1 MLVRMRWT
9 GKSVA
14 AISKYPVCMKD
25 LVGVTCKYICSYVCC
40 GLLNIK
46 TQNRH
51 VCVYVYI

>member
-25 LVGVTCKYICSYVCC
+25 LVGVTCKYICSYVC
-40 GLLNIK
+40 LWFAEYK
-46 TQNRH
+46 DAK
-51 VCVYVYI
+51 